1 MYPGKRWAGEANHF
15 VAIATETSVPCT
27 LGVERPR
34 TYPRRPPDKGKAE
47 RARKKGRS
55 RAV

>member
-47 RARKKGRS
+47 RARKK
-55 RAV
+55 